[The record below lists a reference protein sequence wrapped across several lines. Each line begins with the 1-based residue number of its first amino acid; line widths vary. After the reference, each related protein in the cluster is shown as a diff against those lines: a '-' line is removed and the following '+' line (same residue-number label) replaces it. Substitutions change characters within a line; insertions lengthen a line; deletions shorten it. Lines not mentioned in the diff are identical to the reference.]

1 MRSRGLVVVLALVLA
16 TLATVGVF
24 LYSQGVK
31 EDAKTGGD
39 LLTVIVSKVD
49 IQVNTDLNPLLDQGQ
64 FTTLEVPQ
72 DALVQGAITD
82 VSQLRDRKNNAFILA
97 GEQIPLSR
105 VEGGLA
111 PGGVIGIPEGHQ
123 AITVALDAPR
133 AIAGALTGGDNVTIY
148 ATFTGVEIVE
158 LDKNFVALPLPA
170 GAEGERPTFN
180 TTVVLAPE
188 VEVLSVSRPTTVTGG
203 GLGGGGQE
211 TQATEGNITV
221 TMAFL
226 PDEAQRFVFSLEQ
239 GTVYLSLLPP
249 GQAGVDLDPLTV
261 AQVLLP
267 QKQK

>member
-31 EDAKTGGD
+31 EDARTGGE
-39 LLTVIVSKVD
+39 LATVIVSRVD
-49 IQVNTDLNPLLDQGQ
+49 IQVNSDLNPLLDQGQ
-64 FTTLEVPQ
+64 FTTLNVPQ
-72 DALVQGAITD
+72 DAVVEGAITD

-148 ATFTGVEIVE
+148 ATFTGIEIVE
-158 LDKNFVALPLPA
+158 VNKNFVALPVP
-170 GAEGERPTFN
+170 GDGERPTFDA
-180 TTVVLAPE
+180 TVVLAPE
-188 VEVLSVSRPTTVTGG
+188 VEVLSVNRPTTVTGG
-203 GLGGGGQE
+203 GLGGGGEE
-211 TQATEGNITV
+211 TQATEGNISV

-249 GQAGVDLDPLTV
+249 GQAGVDLDPLTI